1 MAIGR
6 ISICGLSLCI
16 VVLLWPSPSLAGDDP
31 CTEEMKQIY
40 SSIRASYKLRLE
52 ESKNGPGNY
61 DRELV
66 EKYVPAFKKKCGTK
80 EADSVRDLE
89 NSKYFTRLVAEHMR
103 EKKAHAD
110 IRYQPSGAGQDEDL
124 EDLVIIP

>member
-6 ISICGLSLCI
+6 ISLCGLSLCL
-16 VVLLWPSPSLAGDDP
+16 VVLLWSEPSLAGDDP
-31 CTEEMKQIY
+31 CKEEMGLIY
-40 SSIRASYKLRLE
+40 SSIRAAYKLRLE
-52 ESKNGPGNY
+52 ESKTGPGNY

-80 EADSVRDLE
+80 EADSVRALE
-89 NSKYFTRLVAEHMR
+89 NSVYFTRVVAEHMR

-110 IRYQPSGAGQDEDL
+110 VTYEGDGP
-124 EDLVIIP
+124 IPLGIYGFSELD

>member
-6 ISICGLSLCI
+6 ISIYGLSLCI
-16 VVLLWPSPSLAGDDP
+16 VALLWAAPSLAGDDP

-52 ESKNGPGNY
+52 ESKTGPGNY

-80 EADSVRDLE
+80 EADSVRGLE
-89 NSKYFTRLVAEHMR
+89 DSKYFTRLVAEHMR

-110 IRYQPSGAGQDEDL
+110 IRYKSIGDSPDDDL
-124 EDLVIIP
+124 EDLRLQR